1 MSFSQQLA
9 AFKLTQLTSSIIRE
23 CLVNTNIQLVIR
35 TFTSKSD
42 RYYLTLRFNPLKIE
56 LLRIEFVPS
65 MLWQDGDQV
74 IAYRQKAIVIFT
86 KGDMVGIENVMH
98 KVQDEIC
105 IKRVL

>member
-1 MSFSQQLA
+1 
-9 AFKLTQLTSSIIRE
+9 
-23 CLVNTNIQLVIR
+23 
-35 TFTSKSD
+35 
-42 RYYLTLRFNPLKIE
+42 
-56 LLRIEFVPS
+56 

-105 IKRVL
+105 IKRVLWSSHPQLDFVISKTQ